1 MTMPIIRQLPPD
13 VVAKIAAG
21 EVVERPASVV
31 KELVENSLD
40 AGATRVDID
49 LEQGGTELIRV
60 VDDGHGIPA
69 DELSLAF
76 APHAT
81 SKLESADDLFDLLT
95 LGFRGEALA
104 SIAGVAQVVI
114 QSRPAGQDTGAEVRC
129 NNSSLSDVKPWG
141 GATGTRIEVRH
152 LFYSIPVRKAF
163 LKSVATELGHV
174 SEVVTRL
181 ALAHPTVHF
190 VLKHNG
196 KMVFELPA
204 SAGLKDRIGLFFGGD
219 VQDALLELDSGPNVM
234 RVSGLIADPKC
245 DRGNP
250 KLQYL
255 FVNGRWFRDRSIGH
269 ALQEAYRGLLMT
281 GRYAVGF
288 LFLDVPPAAVDI
300 NVHPQK
306 HEVRFREQSSVYALV
321 RSAVKARLLKANLVP
336 LLRAPEMETPEPRPL
351 QPRWDLEPLSADATP
366 SLFSPRKD
374 LAEKTVPPW
383 DHTPHPPV
391 GGFGV
396 GGVGYSSRDLTPPVP
411 PPMHGEGGVQRAEH
425 SPSSPR
431 PVGAELPPAP
441 TGRGEETNHNT
452 PSPFMERGTGGE
464 VSEPTTP
471 GMTAGVHQELPPFP
485 LPALAP
491 GSALQVH
498 DAYIVLETPE
508 GMLVIDQHALHERIL
523 YEQLRR
529 RIRDGRLEVQRLL
542 IPEPIDLPAE
552 QAALVLEVQDQLAE
566 LGLEVSD
573 FGGNTILLGSY
584 PTLLS
589 RRPPAV
595 ILQGV
600 IDHLMTKDRPPS
612 KEALLDHLL
621 ATMACKAAVK
631 AGDRLTQEEIAHL
644 LVLRQMADDSHHC
657 PHGRPTSLLFS
668 RQQLDKQFGRT

>member
-1 MTMPIIRQLPPD
+1 MPRIRQLPPD

-31 KELVENSLD
+31 KELVENALD
-40 AGATRVDID
+40 AGASRIDID

-60 VDDGHGIPA
+60 VDDGGGIPA
-69 DELSLAF
+69 DELPLAF

-81 SKLESADDLFDLLT
+81 SKLEDADDLFDLLT
-95 LGFRGEALA
+95 MGFRGEALA
-104 SIAGVAQVVI
+104 SIAGVAQVTL
-114 QSRPAGQDTGAEVRC
+114 QSRPPGQPTGAEVRC
-129 NNSSLSDVKPWG
+129 NNSTLSEVRPWG
-141 GATGTRIEVRH
+141 GSPGTRIEVRH
-152 LFYSIPVRKAF
+152 LFFSIPARKAF

-174 SEVVTRL
+174 TEVVTRL
-181 ALAHPTVHF
+181 ALANPTVHL
-190 VLKHNG
+190 VLRHNG
-196 KMVFELPA
+196 KLVYEVPA
-204 SAGLKDRIGLFFGGD
+204 AAGLKDRIGLFFGGD
-219 VQDALLELDSGPNVM
+219 VQDALYEFDSGPNVM
-234 RVSGLIADPKC
+234 RVRGFVADPKC

-288 LFLDVPPAAVDI
+288 LFLDVPAAAVDV

-321 RSAVKARLLKANLVP
+321 RSAVKARLLKENLVP
-336 LLRAPEMETPEPRPL
+336 LLKVPEPEAGGVPSTQYRELPPP
-351 QPRWDLEPLSADATP
+351 QWDLSPPPAASPT
-366 SLFSPRKD
+366 LFSPRREIAEQT
-374 LAEKTVPPW
+374 LAPW
-383 DHTPHPPV
+383 ES
-391 GGFGV
+391 GA
-396 GGVGYSSRDLTPPVP
+396 DLTPLSPLQG
-411 PPMHGEGGVQRAEH
+411 GEGEKEEQSVFAATTG
-425 SPSSPR
+425 SGDST
-431 PVGAELPPAP
+431 PAP
-441 TGRGEETNHNT
+441 GGRGEDTNPAPAVEHPLST
-452 PSPFMERGTGGE
+452 WERGPGGE
-464 VSEPTTP
+464 VFPSIS
-471 GMTAGVHQELPPFP
+471 LPS
-485 LPALAP
+485 LPA

-498 DAYIVLETPE
+498 DSYIVLETPD

-529 RIRDGRLEVQRLL
+529 RIKDGKLEVQRLL

-552 QAALVLEVQDQLAE
+552 HAALVLEVADDLAR

-595 ILQGV
+595 ILKGV
-600 IDHLMTKDRPPS
+600 IDHLLTKDRPPS
-612 KEALLDHLL
+612 KEVLLDHLL

-668 RQQLDKQFGRT
+668 RQQLDKQFGRI

>member
-1 MTMPIIRQLPPD
+1 MPTIRQLPPD

-21 EVVERPASVV
+21 EVVERPSSVV

-40 AGATRVDID
+40 AGATRIDID

-69 DELSLAF
+69 EQLPLAF

-104 SIAGVAQVVI
+104 SIAGVAQVCI
-114 QSRPAGQDTGAEVRC
+114 QSRPAGHDTGSEVRC

-141 GATGTRIEVRH
+141 GATGTRIEVRQ
-152 LFYSIPVRKAF
+152 LFYSIPARKAF
-163 LKSVATELGHV
+163 LKSHATELGHC
-174 SEVVTRL
+174 SEVITRL

-196 KMVFELPA
+196 KLVFELPA
-204 SAGLKDRIGLFFGGD
+204 SAGLRDRLGLFFGGD
-219 VQDALLELDSGPNVM
+219 VQDALLDVDSGPNVM
-234 RVSGLIADPKC
+234 RVSGFVADPKC

-255 FVNGRWFRDRSIGH
+255 FVNGRWFRDRSLGH
-269 ALQEAYRGLLMT
+269 AVQEAYRGLLMT
-281 GRYAVGF
+281 GRYAVSF

-306 HEVRFREQSSVYALV
+306 HEVRFREQSSVYSLV

-336 LLRAPEMETPEPRPL
+336 QLQVPFEPRTDDRGPRGDEREYGPL
-351 QPRWDLEPLSADATP
+351 PPPRWDLTPPRDHATP
-366 SLFSPRKD
+366 SLFSPRKE

-383 DHTPHPPV
+383 ERYGESSTQGPRVVVPPEDHIPRTPPRSTEGGFKTDSPPV
-391 GGFGV
+391 
-396 GGVGYSSRDLTPPVP
+396 DP
-411 PPMHGEGGVQRAEH
+411 
-425 SPSSPR
+425 PSSSTTDVGLPTDS
-431 PVGAELPPAP
+431 PVAHSFSAPEKGPGGEIPSGQPAP
-441 TGRGEETNHNT
+441 DGERLAE
-452 PSPFMERGTGGE
+452 SLPF
-464 VSEPTTP
+464 
-471 GMTAGVHQELPPFP
+471 A
-485 LPALAP
+485 LPALAS

-498 DAYIVLETPE
+498 DSYIVLETPD

-529 RIRDGRLEVQRLL
+529 RIRDGKLEVQRLL

-552 QAALVLEVQDQLAE
+552 QAALVLEVKDELAD

-589 RRPPAV
+589 RRSPSV

-644 LVLRQMADDSHHC
+644 LMLRQMAEDSHHC

>member
-1 MTMPIIRQLPPD
+1 MPTIRQLPPD

-21 EVVERPASVV
+21 EVVERPSSVV

-40 AGATRVDID
+40 AGATRIDID

-69 DELSLAF
+69 DELPLAF

-152 LFYSIPVRKAF
+152 LFYSIPARKAF

-196 KMVFELPA
+196 KLVFELPA
-204 SAGLKDRIGLFFGGD
+204 SAGLRDRIGLFFGGD
-219 VQDALLELDSGPNVM
+219 VQDALLDVDSGPNVM
-234 RVSGLIADPKC
+234 RVSGWVADPKC

-255 FVNGRWFRDRSIGH
+255 FVNGRWFRDRSLGH
-269 ALQEAYRGLLMT
+269 AVQEAYRGLLMT
-281 GRYAVGF
+281 GRYAVAF
-288 LFLDVPPAAVDI
+288 LFLDVPPVGVDV

-321 RSAVKARLLKANLVP
+321 RSAVKARLLKANLISMLQVP
-336 LLRAPEMETPEPRPL
+336 SQETGDRRQETGERDYGPLPAPK
-351 QPRWDLEPLSADATP
+351 WDLSPPPAAGTP
-366 SLFSPRKD
+366 SLFSPRKE

-383 DHTPHPPV
+383 EAEK
-391 GGFGV
+391 
-396 GGVGYSSRDLTPPVP
+396 DLTPPAP
-411 PPMHGEGGVQRAEH
+411 LSMHGEGGVQNAH
-425 SPSSPR
+425 APSMPR
-431 PVGAELPPAP
+431 VEGERGADSRSQARGDDEAPGEL
-441 TGRGEETNHNT
+441 NT
-452 PSPFMERGTGGE
+452 PVLDPRSRVGLTDERRPGGE
-464 VSEPTTP
+464 VSETNPI
-471 GMTAGVHQELPPFP
+471 LPFP
-485 LPALAP
+485 LPSLP
-491 GSALQVH
+491 SGSALQVH

-529 RIRDGRLEVQRLL
+529 RIRDGKLEVQRLL

-589 RRPPAV
+589 RRSPSV

-612 KEALLDHLL
+612 KEAMLDHLL

-644 LVLRQMADDSHHC
+644 LHLRQMADDSHHC

-668 RQQLDKQFGRT
+668 RHQLDKQFGRI

>member
-1 MTMPIIRQLPPD
+1 MPTIRQLPPD

-40 AGATRVDID
+40 AGATRIDID

-69 DELSLAF
+69 DELPLAF

-104 SIAGVAQVVI
+104 SIAGVAQVTI

-129 NNSSLSDVKPWG
+129 NNSSLSEVKPWG
-141 GATGTRIEVRH
+141 GAVGTRIEVRH
-152 LFYSIPVRKAF
+152 LFYSIPARKAF

-190 VLKHNG
+190 VFKHNG
-196 KMVFELPA
+196 KLVFELPA

-219 VQDALLELDSGPNVM
+219 VQDALLDLDSGPNVM
-234 RVSGLIADPKC
+234 RVSGWVADPKC
-245 DRGNP
+245 DRGNA

-255 FVNGRWFRDRSIGH
+255 FVNGRWFRDRSLGH

-281 GRYAVGF
+281 GRYAVAF
-288 LFLDVPPAAVDI
+288 LFLDVPPAGVDV

-321 RSAVKARLLKANLVP
+321 RSAVKARLLKANLIPQLQVP
-336 LLRAPEMETPEPRPL
+336 EQGPVIGDRGPADRDYGPL
-351 QPRWDLEPLSADATP
+351 PPPRWELSPPPSGSTP
-366 SLFSPRKD
+366 SLFSPRRE

-383 DHTPHPPV
+383 
-391 GGFGV
+391 
-396 GGVGYSSRDLTPPVP
+396 
-411 PPMHGEGGVQRAEH
+411 EGGENKETRDPRHETRAAPDASRPTFEH
-425 SPSSPR
+425 EPR
-431 PVGAELPPAP
+431 LPD
-441 TGRGEETNHNT
+441 T
-452 PSPFMERGTGGE
+452 PSASVDTRPYLPVSTPATGE
-464 VSEPTTP
+464 AVPQSDTDATP
-471 GMTAGVHQELPPFP
+471 ASPASGLASVLPS
-485 LPALAP
+485 LPALPP

-498 DAYIVLETPE
+498 DSYIVLETPE

-529 RIRDGRLEVQRLL
+529 RIRDGKLEVQRLL

-552 QAALVLEVQDQLAE
+552 QAALVLEVKDDLAE

-589 RRPPAV
+589 RRAPVV

-612 KEALLDHLL
+612 KEAMLDHLL

-644 LVLRQMADDSHHC
+644 LMLRQMADDSHHC

-668 RQQLDKQFGRT
+668 RQQLDRQFGRT

>member
-1 MTMPIIRQLPPD
+1 MPVIRQLPPD

-21 EVVERPASVV
+21 EVVERPSSVV

-40 AGATRVDID
+40 AGATRIDID

-69 DELSLAF
+69 DDLPLAF

-141 GATGTRIEVRH
+141 GAAGTRIEVRH
-152 LFYSIPVRKAF
+152 LFYSIPARKAF

-181 ALAHPTVHF
+181 ALAHPSVHF

-219 VQDALLELDSGPNVM
+219 MQDALLDLDSGPNVM
-234 RVSGLIADPKC
+234 RVSGWVADPKC

-336 LLRAPEMETPEPRPL
+336 LLRAPEMESPEPRPL

-366 SLFSPRKD
+366 SLFSPRKE
-374 LAEKTVPPW
+374 LAEQTVPPW
-383 DHTPHPPV
+383 EA
-391 GGFGV
+391 G
-396 GGVGYSSRDLTPPVP
+396 SDLTPRPPLRAGEGVFKADTVNPVP
-411 PPMHGEGGVQRAEH
+411 MNRPEAGAVSPAPVRVEHPLSEPERGPGGEV
-425 SPSSPR
+425 SS
-431 PVGAELPPAP
+431 APPAP
-441 TGRGEETNHNT
+441 GGRGEESALA
-452 PSPFMERGTGGE
+452 PP
-464 VSEPTTP
+464 VSSFVTS
-471 GMTAGVHQELPPFP
+471 

-498 DAYIVLETPE
+498 DSYIILETPE

-529 RIRDGRLEVQRLL
+529 RVRDGKLEVQRLL

-552 QAALVLEVQDQLAE
+552 QAALVLEVQEQLAA

-612 KEALLDHLL
+612 REALLDHLL

-644 LVLRQMADDSHHC
+644 LVLREMAEDSHHC